1 MFPGSTNNFKG
12 KNYNSDDLSGV
23 LSQYQKRRNGG
34 GAGDSLDKKASYQS
48 LSSHSSTSN
57 ETSPYS
63 RFPKKQKRKNQQQ
76 S

>member
-12 KNYNSDDLSGV
+12 KNYNSDDLCGV
-23 LSQYQKRRNGG
+23 LSQYQKRRI
-34 GAGDSLDKKASYQS
+34 GAGGDSLDKKASYQS